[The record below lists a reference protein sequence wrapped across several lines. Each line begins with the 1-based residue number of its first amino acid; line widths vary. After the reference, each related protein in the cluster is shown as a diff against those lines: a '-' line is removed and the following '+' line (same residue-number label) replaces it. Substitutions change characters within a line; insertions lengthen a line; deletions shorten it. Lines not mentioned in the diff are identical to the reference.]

1 MSTTR
6 ITAWTLTTAAGTGR
20 QANLESLRTV
30 RGGLRACDLQGVNL
44 DTGIGRVPGLED
56 LPIEGALAPFDCR
69 NNRLAA
75 LTLAQDGFETA
86 VADAARRHGADRVAV
101 LLGTSTSGVASTEDA
116 FRRRDAHSGELP
128 GDYDYRHTQNMF
140 SLAHFTAT
148 RLGLCGPALVISTAC
163 SSSAKVFAD
172 ARRYLDAGLCDAAV
186 VGGVD
191 SLCQMT
197 LYGFNALQ
205 LTAPD
210 PCRPLDANRAGISI
224 GEAGGFFL
232 LERQGS
238 GPRLAGHGESSDA
251 HHMSAPHPQ
260 GAGAARAMAEALHR
274 AGVAPD
280 TVDYVLMHAT
290 ATPSNDLAESRA
302 LKQVFGAPVRAVG
315 TKGLTGHTL
324 GAAGAVN
331 VAQALLSLE
340 AGFIPGTAGLVQA
353 DPALELNTRDGA
365 QEGPV
370 RRVLVNAFGF
380 GGNNCSLL
388 LEAGP

>member
-1 MSTTR
+1 MNTTV

-20 QANLESLRTV
+20 EANLESLRSG
-30 RGGLRACDLQGVNL
+30 RSGLRACDLGGVDL
-44 DTGIGRVPGLED
+44 DTWIGRVPGLED
-56 LPIEGALAPFDCR
+56 LPLEGELAPFDCR

-75 LTLAQDGFETA
+75 LTLAQDGFEAA
-86 VADAARRHGADRVAV
+86 VSDAVRRHGPNRVAV

-116 FRRRDAHSGELP
+116 FRRRDPQSGELP
-128 GDYDYRHTQNMF
+128 GDFDYRHTQNMF
-140 SLAHFTAT
+140 SLAHFTAV
-148 RLGLCGPALVISTAC
+148 RLGLSGPALVVSTAC

-172 ARRYLDAGLCDAAV
+172 ARRYLDAGLCDAALA
-186 VGGVD
+186 GGVD

-205 LTAPD
+205 LTAPG
-210 PCRPLDANRAGISI
+210 PCRPLDARRAGISI

-232 LERQGS
+232 LEREGN

-251 HHMSAPHPQ
+251 HHMSAPHPE

-274 AGVAPD
+274 GGVAPD
-280 TVDYVLMHAT
+280 TVDYALMHAT
-290 ATPSNDLAESRA
+290 ATPSNDLSESRA
-302 LKQVFGAPVRAVG
+302 LKQVFGANTRAVG

-340 AGFIPGTAGLVQA
+340 AGFIPGTSGLERL
-353 DPALELNTRDGA
+353 DPALEIVTRADA

-388 LEAGP
+388 LEAQR